1 MEPQGVYSEGPRGKI
16 ASNGGEEIVTCYE
29 KKKKTLNPILEDLLA
44 ELRYERICL
53 SLNEE
58 KKWTKAG
65 FLEEPAKRNWA
76 PQRHR

>member
-1 MEPQGVYSEGPRGKI
+1 M
-16 ASNGGEEIVTCYE
+16 
-29 KKKKTLNPILEDLLA
+29 KKQTNKQKTPLNPILEDILA

-58 KKWTKAG
+58 KKTKAG